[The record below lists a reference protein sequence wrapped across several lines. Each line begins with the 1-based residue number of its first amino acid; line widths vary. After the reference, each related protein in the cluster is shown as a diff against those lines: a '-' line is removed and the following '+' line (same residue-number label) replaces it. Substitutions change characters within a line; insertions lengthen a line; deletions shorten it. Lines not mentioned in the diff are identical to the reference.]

1 MVPTL
6 AALFVM
12 VYRPRLFNLDLDESL
27 EPHMDDPAD
36 EPLYVPDDPLDSIR
50 FLFDPLDESIVA
62 SWKPEVTEFSVA
74 EAAEVLRPDCHTA
87 VPGTLRRPRSQH
99 QTRARRLDPM
109 TSAPGGVDGEQ
120 RRSRSLDPWGTAP
133 ADVGDARGR
142 GRRRRRARSST
153 RESLDAADD
162 PIARDENVGDGERIC
177 RHCGTRETP
186 QWRSGPNG
194 SSELCN
200 ACGIRYKSGRLF
212 PEYRPST
219 TATSI
224 DSSNYSN
231 RHSTIMTIRQRRE
244 NERRGRERG

>member
-1 MVPTL
+1 MVCRP
-6 AALFVM
+6 LFV
-12 VYRPRLFNLDLDESL
+12 NLDLDESL

-62 SWKPEVTEFSVA
+62 SWKPEVTESSVA
-74 EAAEVLRPDCHTA
+74 EAAEVLRPDCHTI
-87 VPGTLRRPRSQH
+87 VPDTLRRPRSRPQP
-99 QTRARRLDPM
+99 RAQRLDPM
-109 TSAPGGVDGEQ
+109 TSAPAGVDGER
-120 RRSRSLDPWGTAP
+120 RRSRSLDPSSTTP
-133 ADVGDARGR
+133 ADVAGARGR

-153 RESLDAADD
+153 RESVDAADD

-177 RHCGTRETP
+177 RHCGATETP

-200 ACGIRYKSGRLF
+200 ACGIRYKSGRLL

-224 DSSNYSN
+224 DSSDYSN
-231 RHSTIMTIRQRRE
+231 RHSTVMTIRQRRE
-244 NERRGRERG
+244 NERRGRG

>member
-1 MVPTL
+1 MVRRTL
-6 AALFVM
+6 F
-12 VYRPRLFNLDLDESL
+12 FDLDLGESL
-27 EPHMDDPAD
+27 EPDMDDPAD

-62 SWKPEVTEFSVA
+62 SWKPEVTESSVA
-74 EAAEVLRPDCHTA
+74 EATEVLLPDSHTA
-87 VPGTLRRPRSQH
+87 VPSTARRPRSRPQPRAQH
-99 QTRARRLDPM
+99 LDPVTSGPDGVGGARRG
-109 TSAPGGVDGEQ
+109 SC
-120 RRSRSLDPWGTAP
+120 SLEPSSTVP

-142 GRRRRRARSST
+142 CRRPRWAR
-153 RESLDAADD
+153 EPLAAAHD
-162 PIARDENVGDGERIC
+162 PIARGENVGNGERIC
-177 RHCGTRETP
+177 GHCGTRETP
-186 QWRSGPNG
+186 QWRSGPSG

-231 RHSTIMTIRQRRE
+231 RHSTIVTIRQRKE
-244 NERRGRERG
+244 NERR